1 MINAR
6 YGKSI
11 ENHQRHLA
19 VFAVDHLVRRADG
32 DRRSIGVGAVA
43 AIALSKVSRD
53 DRGVSSVLLYLF
65 AGDLRLRFGRDGASA
80 HRQGQDVRTLRAI
93 AHSRAVVFVCGMS
106 AATYRQ
112 SAHRQTSPCGKGHSS
127 GGSLRRPSGRSL
139 ASQSGRIRAGN
150 KNGVLLFLCSKVK
163 ENAAF
168 TKRFSLKRNPLTV
181 FAS

>member
-32 DRRSIGVGAVA
+32 DRRRIGVGAVA

-65 AGDLRLRFGRDGASA
+65 AGDLRLRFGRDGASS

-112 SAHRQTSPCGKGHSS
+112 SAHRQTSSCGKGHSS
-127 GGSLRRPSGRSL
+127 GGSLRRSSGRSL